1 MVQSPAMRLLHIVV
15 LGLAGTLALGA
26 CAKSNNAT
34 SEASGAPAESAAAS
48 SAPAA
53 AEASAE
59 ASSAPEANGGSG
71 AGATVY
77 STNCSSC
84 HQADGKGLAGA
95 FPPLAGNP
103 VVTGDPK
110 DLVHIVKYGLTGK
123 VSVAGHDFNGV
134 MPPWGSQLS
143 DTQVADVVTYI
154 RTSWGNTASA
164 VTAAD
169 VTAVTK

>member
-34 SEASGAPAESAAAS
+34 SEASGAPAESAAVS
-48 SAPAA
+48 SAPG
-53 AEASAE
+53 S
-59 ASSAPEANGGSG
+59 NGGSG

-110 DLVHIVKYGLTGK
+110 NLVHIVKYGLTGK
-123 VSVAGHDFNGV
+123 VSVAGHDFNGT

-143 DTQVADVVTYI
+143 DTQIADVATYV
-154 RTSWGNTASA
+154 RTSWGNKATP
-164 VTAAD
+164 VTAAE
-169 VTAVTK
+169 VGAVAK